1 MLPFL
6 FKTQLK
12 AMQHIGAKSFK
23 ELNWLPTKEGLEQHG
38 GTNIFKYWKRTSP
51 FYVDELFVSS

>member
-38 GTNIFKYWKRTSP
+38 GTNILNIGRGLHHSM
-51 FYVDELFVSS
+51 

>member
-6 FKTQLK
+6 FKTQLN
-12 AMQHIGAKSFK
+12 AMQHKGARSFK
-23 ELNWLPTKEGLEQHG
+23 EFNWLPTKERLEQHG
-38 GTNIFKYWKRTSP
+38 VTNIFKYWKGTSP